1 MVDPDKSRN
10 EIFQTIEN
18 LRAEKLKIHQQ
29 INENDVEGSQI
40 EFKLRHLA
48 EINETQE
55 VKSHIK
61 EIENAAKNL
70 HRLTGKLEKLE
81 KLMLKIDVEADGY
94 KKRELMK
101 KREDLIRD
109 FNIASKREAD
119 INKKYPTIS
128 KTIEKYLD
136 KKEKEEFE
144 FFLKNKIKLLLKVL
158 NIEKKIQY
166 EINRYKI
173 IDRNK
178 LH

>member
-1 MVDPDKSRN
+1 
-10 EIFQTIEN
+10 
-18 LRAEKLKIHQQ
+18 
-29 INENDVEGSQI
+29 
-40 EFKLRHLA
+40 
-48 EINETQE
+48 
-55 VKSHIK
+55 
-61 EIENAAKNL
+61 
-70 HRLTGKLEKLE
+70 
-81 KLMLKIDVEADGY
+81 
-94 KKRELMK
+94 MK

-109 FNIASKREAD
+109 FNQASRRESD
-119 INKKYPTIS
+119 INKNYPTIS

-144 FFLKNKIKLLLKVL
+144 LFLKNKIKLLLKVL